1 MSTLGK
7 QISPK
12 MNQILEIHAE
22 WLDKNVSKL
31 AGDKCREQAKEF
43 RKRGKHGRPNATRD
57 ESVQLQNKARK
68 RQKDSL
74 NVAIEATFRLDQEHL
89 EKLAE
94 HIEKLYEERHG
105 EDKKDTSYKIL

>member
-1 MSTLGK
+1 MTSVENK
-7 QISPK
+7 RK
-12 MNQILEIHAE
+12 NLE
-22 WLDKNVSKL
+22 
-31 AGDKCREQAKEF
+31 REENMADQT
-43 RKRGKHGRPNATRD
+43 RPEI